1 MWLNLG
7 TNILNI
13 IHAKKKPEM
22 KRAAVKWR
30 CDLLKKIN
38 YVPRYDCVYLH
49 TIMYTYVRIWIYICA
64 RFLLSDFPLFFL
76 ILFFNRFSNFYLY
89 FIFTFFSF
97 HSILLNNIFYFYYYI
112 FPFSNW
118 FFWIRFFVCSSAKMI
133 SLYNFLQIIRINIEI
148 QISGHNIFKTCKNI
162 PQCFF
167 SCFCLKIFWLEKL
180 LIY

>member
-76 ILFFNRFSNFYLY
+76 ILFLTDFQIFIYILFLHFFLFILFCWIIF
-89 FIFTFFSF
+89 FIFIIIYS
-97 HSILLNNIFYFYYYI
+97 L
-112 FPFSNW
+112 FSNW